1 MAVNLAERLKA
12 VPLFANL
19 SRKQLNKLIDVGWIG
34 TFKEGKVLC
43 AEGRGG
49 DDFFVILEGE
59 AQATR
64 AGRKIRTLTQGD
76 YFGEIALL
84 DNAHRTATVS
94 ALGPLA
100 CFMLARNDFK
110 TALYTEDIAVKLLS
124 TMAARLRAAEKLSA
138 D

>member
-1 MAVNLAERLKA
+1 MNLAERLKA

-19 SRKQLNKLIDVGWIG
+19 SRKQVNKLIDVGWIG

-84 DNAHRTATVS
+84 DNAHRTATVT
-94 ALGPLA
+94 ALGPLV

-110 TALYTEDIAVKLLS
+110 IALYTEDIAVKLLG
-124 TMAARLRAAEKLSA
+124 TMASRLRAAEKLSA